1 MSTTID
7 NLLEPTR
14 GSVLTLEDGNANPR
28 GRTVEV
34 LLVDDDRTASYS
46 LWALLSWRPGIRIS
60 ATVHSPTEAITAIR
74 RLEPDVCLV
83 AAAVGEGEGLSLC
96 HAIKQL
102 PEPPRVL
109 MYSERASAE
118 LEGAGMI
125 AGVDGTVSRYGDAD
139 QLERTIKRLAGDELG
154 EQPTVGADCV
164 GDLIDGV
171 PDPDRP
177 IAAMLLERVWPD
189 DIAGALGI
197 SASSFRVRRR
207 EIVKRIGRSVGSRSV
222 QGGTR
227 LPVSDLRHRDRHA
240 VNGGRKLPARRRV
253 VPLVSP
259 EPRPAASANAPGC
272 DRRADD
278 DSSQTHVV
286 AVA

>member
-7 NLLEPTR
+7 NLPKPTR
-14 GSVLTLEDGNANPR
+14 RSALTPEDDNADPR
-28 GRTVEV
+28 SRTVEV
-34 LLVDDDRTASYS
+34 VLVDDDRTASYS

-60 ATVHSPTEAITAIR
+60 AIVQSPTEAITAIR
-74 RLEPDVCLV
+74 RLRPDVCMV
-83 AAAVGEGEGLSLC
+83 AAAVGEGEGLNIC

-109 MYSERASAE
+109 VYDERASAE

-139 QLERTIKRLAGDELG
+139 RLERTIKRLAGGELG

-164 GDLIDGV
+164 GDLIDRV
-171 PDPDRP
+171 PDRDRP

-189 DIAGALGI
+189 DIAEVLGI
-197 SASSFRVRRR
+197 SASSFRARRR
-207 EIVKRIGRSVGSRSV
+207 EIVKRIGRSVGGRSV
-222 QGGTR
+222 QGVTR
-227 LPVSDLRHRDRHA
+227 LPLSDLRHRDSPA
-240 VNGGRKLPARRRV
+240 VNGGRELPARRRV

-259 EPRPAASANAPGC
+259 EPRPAARAHAPCC
-272 DRRADD
+272 DRRGVDD
-278 DSSQTHVV
+278 CLHTHVV